1 MGHVFLLPILHSSIP
16 ELSEGLH
23 MSLRYLCNYFVLIL
37 LYLGTQIQTLE
48 LEILEWLN
56 GWNVCSASLIK
67 KLRVL
72 VPPGLGGLPVIPV
85 SESRA
90 GISRAYCMAS
100 RTRCFGEVWVWLS
113 NLAIL
118 GIHMLV
124 HTHAHTT
131 HTQNMGKG
139 EGLQIWMY
147 FPTALYTFKHYIL
160 SPEHCLSPF
169 LHYVTTAL
177 LEVLS
182 PRSSCLV
189 SQPSYTVCYFGP
201 TRGIP
206 DWNRLNS
213 IKIKPL

>member
-1 MGHVFLLPILHSSIP
+1 MTQWLKCLL
-16 ELSEGLH
+16 
-23 MSLRYLCNYFVLIL
+23 CKFN
-37 LYLGTQIQTLE
+37 
-48 LEILEWLN
+48 
-56 GWNVCSASLIK
+56 K

-72 VPPGLGGLPVIPV
+72 VPPGLGGLPVIPA

-118 GIHMLV
+118 GVHMLV

-131 HTQNMGKG
+131 HTQNTGKG
-139 EGLQIWMY
+139 EGLQIWMF
-147 FPTALYTFKHYIL
+147 FPTTLYTFKHYIL
-160 SPEHCLSPF
+160 RPEHCLSPF
-169 LHYVTTAL
+169 LHYITTAL

-182 PRSSCLV
+182 ARSSCLV